1 MLLSPE
7 VQRNGC
13 QFVDNRDRQAILGQV
28 NRLEVAPA
36 GVAGLHTHVRE
47 LICGVDRELL
57 DRFFSARGTANSS
70 VIPLRQAQRA
80 EQGSFCTIPFR
91 SQYPDHGFALTE
103 RAHSCRLVL
112 SGTITVIGKKFCIG
126 LQESSYQQRL
136 AIIHTRSEIGRS
148 IPTRGEE
155 FPPFA
160 SWQCLQFLSR
170 LSQRIWRYRF
180 HRGKEFGKTWKQEF
194 KIQVVIGKTRKSFS
208 GSITV
213 DSFLGEIE
221 SLLKVREMFIEAQHL
236 GRKRMCGCELIGAL
250 NSLVPLGSSH

>member
-7 VQRNGC
+7 VQRNSC
-13 QFVDNRDRQAILGQV
+13 QFVDNRNRQAILGQV

-57 DRFFSARGTANSS
+57 DRFFSAHGTAKSS

-91 SQYPDHGFALTE
+91 SQYPDHGLALTE
-103 RAHSCRLVL
+103 WTNSGRSVLLRAV
-112 SGTITVIGKKFCIG
+112 TIVRKKFGIG
-126 LQESSYQQRL
+126 LEKCSYKQKL
-136 AIIHTRSEIGRS
+136 AVIHSRSEIGRS
-148 IPTRGEE
+148 TPTRGEE

-170 LSQRIWRYRF
+170 PSQRIWRYRF
-180 HRGKEFGKTWKQEF
+180 HRGK
-194 KIQVVIGKTRKSFS
+194 
-208 GSITV
+208 
-213 DSFLGEIE
+213 
-221 SLLKVREMFIEAQHL
+221 
-236 GRKRMCGCELIGAL
+236 
-250 NSLVPLGSSH
+250 